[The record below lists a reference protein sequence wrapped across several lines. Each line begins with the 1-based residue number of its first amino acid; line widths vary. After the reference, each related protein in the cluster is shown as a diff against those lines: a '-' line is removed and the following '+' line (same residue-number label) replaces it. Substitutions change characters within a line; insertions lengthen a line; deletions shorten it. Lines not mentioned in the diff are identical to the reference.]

1 MTEVLFYE
9 RVVPLN
15 RETHRDL
22 KLRAEV
28 EGYRFAR
35 NVISVPVVGVEF
47 PAVSREY
54 PILFT
59 GAGGENL
66 PVAMVGLRPGENLY
80 IEADNRWS
88 ESTYVPAFVRRYP
101 FVFAKSGSDDRLTVC
116 VDDSSVKLGSES
128 GTPLFDESG
137 NESQLLKQ
145 TLAFLQDFQAHI
157 ERTRKFVIRL
167 DELGLLKTRDLQAVL
182 QDGSRFLLRD
192 FRVVDEEKL
201 QGLAD
206 GDVLSFFRSGE
217 LAWIQ
222 AHLLSVS
229 NTSRLLER
237 LMRRRV
243 ATAN

>member
-1 MTEVLFYE
+1 MAEVLFYE
-9 RVVPLN
+9 RVIPLN
-15 RETHRDL
+15 RDVHREL
-22 KLRAEV
+22 KLQAEV
-28 EGYRFAR
+28 EGYRFAQG
-35 NVISVPVVGVEF
+35 VISVPVVGVEF

-80 IEADNRWS
+80 VEGDGRWS
-88 ESTYVPAFVRRYP
+88 EGAYVPAFVRRYP
-101 FVFAKSGSDDRLTVC
+101 FVFAKGEADDRLTVC
-116 VDDSSVKLGSES
+116 VDDSSAKLGSES
-128 GTPLFDESG
+128 GTPLFDDSG
-137 NESQLLKQ
+137 NETPLLKQ
-145 TLAFLQDFQAHI
+145 TLSFLQDFQAHI
-157 ERTRKFVIRL
+157 ERTRNFVNRL

-201 QGLAD
+201 QSLAD
-206 GDVLSFFRSGE
+206 AEVLSLFRSGE